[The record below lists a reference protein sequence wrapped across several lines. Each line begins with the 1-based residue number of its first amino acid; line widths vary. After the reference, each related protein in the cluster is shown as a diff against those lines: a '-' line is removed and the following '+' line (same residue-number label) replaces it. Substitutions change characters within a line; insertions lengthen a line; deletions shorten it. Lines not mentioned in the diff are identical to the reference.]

1 MKKIKTILY
10 VSFIIIFFYLSN
22 LISHASGVIVTPDT
36 FGSNS
41 NLTRIEIGYDVT
53 TIEDGSFSN
62 LNNLDYITVDSNN
75 PYYSSY
81 DGCLYNKDYTK
92 LLCIP
97 RNRTSVTVLHSVKSY
112 SPHAL
117 DGISKERKERLD
129 YLISN
134 NFNELPT
141 VTNNNSS
148 VSVGS
153 SSSSNSSSEQ
163 NNTSYVNNST
173 TSTQSQNGF
182 WFNGE
187 EYYENGE
194 SHYDCAILRDRT
206 FEEIIEIASSINSD
220 PDFIEDGLRM
230 FGWSKVGE

>member
-10 VSFIIIFFYLSN
+10 VSFIIIFFYLNN
-22 LISHASGVIVTPDT
+22 LISHASGVVVTPDT

-41 NLTRIEIGYDVT
+41 SLTRIEIGYDVT

-81 DGCLYNKDYTK
+81 DGCLYNKDYTE

-97 RNRTSVTVLHSVKSY
+97 RNRQSVIVLHSVKSY

-134 NFNELPT
+134 NFNESPT
-141 VTNNNSS
+141 VTNN
-148 VSVGS
+148 
-153 SSSSNSSSEQ
+153 SSNSSSEQ

-173 TSTQSQNGF
+173 TSTQSQNEF

-187 EYYENGE
+187 EYYENGR

-206 FEEIIEIASSINSD
+206 FEEVIEIASSVNSD
-220 PDFIEDGLRM
+220 PDFVKDILWM
-230 FGWSKVGE
+230 LGWSKVGE